1 MRRELLRPKRPQRL
15 QHPLPDLLFAKSEL
29 TWGEGY
35 ILLDGRGEE
44 RRLGEL
50 EDEADPAPQLALFE
64 RRRIHAVDE
73 HLATRRNE
81 EQIHV
86 LYERALARARA
97 TDDREHLSRLHDER
111 HASQRL
117 DLEGGAPCVDMPDV
131 PELQLHRDLVPLCVL
146 ASMTSASSSGV
157 RSFAGARPSSSA
169 SLGTT
174 GRTSLF
180 SRRRSALEK
189 NRSGVSSATSSPPF
203 RTRIRSAPVSSSR
216 WWVTCRTV
224 FSDCR
229 AWRYSR
235 TSMRPAES
243 SMEVGSSR
251 TSISGSATR
260 RPARATRCFSPPE
273 RVWGSRRSK
282 PSRPTVRIA
291 LATLSRISSRGTP
304 RFSRPKATS
313 SSTKGATRPFS
324 GFWKRTPRCLR
335 TSKGSVAG
343 SRPETSTRPDSGL
356 RRPFKRRTRVDLPPP
371 FGPTTPTYS
380 PGRRS
385 RLTSERAGRA
395 EPG

>member
-1 MRRELLRPKRPQRL
+1 M
-15 QHPLPDLLFAKSEL
+15 A
-29 TWGEGY
+29 
-35 ILLDGRGEE
+35 
-44 RRLGEL
+44 
-50 EDEADPAPQLALFE
+50 
-64 RRRIHAVDE
+64 
-73 HLATRRNE
+73 
-81 EQIHV
+81 
-86 LYERALARARA
+86 
-97 TDDREHLSRLHDER
+97 
-111 HASQRL
+111 
-117 DLEGGAPCVDMPDV
+117 
-131 PELQLHRDLVPLCVL
+131 
-146 ASMTSASSSGV
+146 SASCSGV
-157 RSFAGARPSSSA
+157 LSFAGGKPSFSA

-203 RTRIRSAPVSSSR
+203 RTRMRSAPVSSSR

-324 GFWKRTPRCLR
+324 GFWKRRPRCLR
-335 TSKGSVAG
+335 TSNGSLAG
-343 SRPETSTRPDSGL
+343 SRPDTSTRPESGF

-380 PGRRS
+380 PWVGLLRGVVDQ
-385 RLTSERAGRA
+385 LQVDGLGAVA
-395 EPG
+395 EPGAQLQDTSVARVTVVELGGYILEEAADYRFVLEDLDRLAPGGEVVPFGRVDEFVHDAAKLLRLRGRRLYAAVCDHLPRHRAEHEVAVLCLTAELPASFSVPHCPRSPGNNRTPGAWSGSHRRSSCRGYGCS